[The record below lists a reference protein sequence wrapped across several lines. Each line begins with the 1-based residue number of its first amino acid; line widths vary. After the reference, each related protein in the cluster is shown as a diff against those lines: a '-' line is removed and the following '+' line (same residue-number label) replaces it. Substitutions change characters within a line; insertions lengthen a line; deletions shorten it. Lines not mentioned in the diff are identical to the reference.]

1 LLKYKKSEPAGEH
14 LKMGKTSK
22 YNYLDFA
29 AYLLMIICFP
39 LNPLVL
45 LKVIEPQENS
55 ILSYFGVI
63 FWSIGMIFVIYPF
76 IYFKLKGNVSKG
88 KSYVH
93 TNKLVTSGLYSIV
106 RHVQYT
112 GGILSIFIATPF
124 LYPHWIFV
132 LLGIPGILLI
142 YFGTNREDKLLIEKF
157 GNEYK
162 KYMDKV
168 PAINILAGVL
178 RKIKGHATLSK

>member
-1 LLKYKKSEPAGEH
+1 LQTIREI
-14 LKMGKTSK
+14 LKMGKIYK
-22 YNYLDFA
+22 YHYLDFTA
-29 AYLLMIICFP
+29 FLLMIICFP

-45 LKVIEPQENS
+45 LKVIEPQENH
-55 ILSYFGVI
+55 ILNYLGVI

-76 IYFKLKGNVSKG
+76 IYFRLKGKVSRG

-93 TNKLVTSGLYSIV
+93 TNALVTSGLYSII

-112 GGILSIFIATPF
+112 GGILSIFIATPL

-142 YFGTNREDKLLIEKF
+142 YFSTRREDRLLIEKF

-162 KYMDKV
+162 NYMDKV
-168 PAINILAGVL
+168 PAINILAGIL
-178 RKIKGHATLSK
+178 RKIKRNRMISK

>member
-1 LLKYKKSEPAGEH
+1 
-14 LKMGKTSK
+14 MGKTYK
-22 YNYLDFA
+22 YHYLDVI

-45 LKVIEPQENS
+45 LKVIEPQGNK
-55 ILSYFGVI
+55 ILSYLGVVI
-63 FWSIGMIFVIYPF
+63 WSVGMVFVIYPF

-93 TNKLVTSGLYSIV
+93 TNTIVTSGLYSIV

-112 GGILSIFIATPF
+112 GGILSIFITAPF

-132 LLGIPGILLI
+132 ILGIPGIFLTYL
-142 YFGTNREDKLLIEKF
+142 GTKREDKLLIEKF
-157 GNEYK
+157 GDEYK
-162 KYMDKV
+162 KYIDEV
-168 PAINILAGVL
+168 PAINILIGIL
-178 RKIKGHATLSK
+178 RKIKI

>member
-1 LLKYKKSEPAGEH
+1 L
-14 LKMGKTSK
+14 GKPHK
-22 YNYLDFA
+22 YNILDFA
-29 AYLLMIICFP
+29 AYILMIICFP

-45 LKVIEPQENS
+45 LKVIEPQENN
-55 ILSYFGVI
+55 ILTCSGVI
-63 FWSIGMIFVIYPF
+63 FWSVGMIFVIYPF
-76 IYFKLKGNVSKG
+76 IYFKSKGNVSKG
-88 KSYVH
+88 KSYIH
-93 TNKLVTSGLYSIV
+93 TNALVTSGLYSIV

-112 GGILSIFIATPF
+112 GGLLSIFIATPL

-132 LLGIPGILLI
+132 LLGIPGIWLTYL
-142 YFGTNREDKLLIEKF
+142 GTKREDNLLIEKF